1 MRTFRLYRGKDMS
14 GVSGTGYVAEGVEFS
29 DGTVVLRWTSK
40 TPTTE
45 IHPDIGTLRLL
56 HGHYGST
63 RVEWTEGHDGTDGKP
78 TGD

>member
-1 MRTFRLYRGKDMS
+1 MRAFRLYRSRDMS

-29 DGTVVLRWTSK
+29 DGLVVLRWTSS

-45 IHPDIGTLRLL
+45 IHPDIDALLLL

-63 RVEWTEGHDGTDGKP
+63 RVDWVDK
-78 TGD
+78 